1 MKSLSFLML
10 FLVLASVSFAQTG
23 DYLML
28 EDSTIISGTFKV
40 NDNIFI
46 SGGVL
51 SFTLDK
57 NLENIK
63 GEAVIAYQ
71 KDLKFYRKYVFKNSA
86 LKRGLFIPRIENG
99 KIDLYQ
105 LIVVNTI
112 PPASLDGKGNWT
124 YGNNTSFGYGY
135 RGPTSKENYISINNG
150 PLQKADNEK
159 LTKLVASCPEAVK
172 LLTKEKKLRYWTYG
186 LLGAGAVTI
195 GVTAAT
201 LDKNVDSV
209 PPGFIVGGIIAVL
222 SWIPYL
228 MQEDLT
234 QDVVAIYNKSR

>member
-1 MKSLSFLML
+1 MKSLSVLL
-10 FLVLASVSFAQTG
+10 LLLVHGSVSFAQTG

-40 NDNIFI
+40 NDDIFI

-63 GEAVIAYQ
+63 GETVIAYQ
-71 KDLKFYRKYVFKNSA
+71 KGSKFYRKYVFKNSA
-86 LKRGLFIPRIENG
+86 LKRGLFIPRIEKG

-105 LIVVNTI
+105 LIVRNTT
-112 PPASLDGKGNWT
+112 PYASFDGKGNWQF
-124 YGNNTSFGYGY
+124 GTSPGYGY
-135 RGPTSKENYISINNG
+135 NSGPTSKENYISINNG

-159 LTKLVASCPEAVK
+159 LAKLVASCPEAVN
-172 LLTKEKKLRYWTYG
+172 LLTKEKNLRYWTYG

>member
-1 MKSLSFLML
+1 MKFLSVLLL
-10 FLVLASVSFAQTG
+10 FLVHVSASFAQTG
-23 DYLML
+23 DYLLL

-40 NDNIFI
+40 NDDIFI

-63 GEAVIAYQ
+63 GETVIAYQ
-71 KDLKFYRKYVFKNSA
+71 KGLKFYRKYVFKNSA
-86 LKRGLFIPRIENG
+86 LKRGLFIPRIEKG

-105 LIVVNTI
+105 LIVINKM
-112 PPASLDGKGNWT
+112 PRASLDGKGNWT
-124 YGNNTSFGYGY
+124 YGNNTSFGY

-186 LLGAGAVTI
+186 LLGAGAVTV

-234 QDVVAIYNKSR
+234 QDVVVIYNKSR